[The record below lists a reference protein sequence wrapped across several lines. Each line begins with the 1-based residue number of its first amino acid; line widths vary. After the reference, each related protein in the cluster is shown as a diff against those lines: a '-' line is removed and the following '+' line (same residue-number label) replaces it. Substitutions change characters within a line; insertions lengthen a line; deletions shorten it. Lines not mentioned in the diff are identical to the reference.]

1 MACAT
6 LARTMSSDLKAICGQ
21 ILSLDNSV
29 RFAGIVNKMGKVVA
43 HQFRDKV
50 SPMLSFEELE
60 ASAMGSVLRMKTRE
74 DSESKLGKAV
84 YTFTLYEKV
93 KRASIPVQMNDCV
106 LVIVS
111 FEKEA
116 EHEKI
121 ILKKILPLL
130 SREGLIP
137 KRV

>member
-111 FEKEA
+111 FENEA

-137 KRV
+137 KRA